1 MKITNFLNSGVPLGR
16 NKAGND
22 LVMGNIILWLRRHK
36 QRQTMNK
43 LNAPYQSYLLRLW
56 QDGPQARWHASVQ
69 SVQNKEIIH
78 FVCLE
83 DLVSFLWTQ
92 TGVSEPKNGSVQEV
106 VSHPEESV

>member
-1 MKITNFLNSGVPLGR
+1 MKITNFLNSGIPLGG
-16 NKAGND
+16 NEAGND

-36 QRQTMNK
+36 QRQIMNK

-56 QDGPQARWHASVQ
+56 QDGPQARWLASVQ

-78 FVCLE
+78 FVCME

-92 TGVSEPKNGSVQEV
+92 TGVSAGEPASTHEV
-106 VSHPEESV
+106 VSHSEESV

>member
-1 MKITNFLNSGVPLGR
+1 
-16 NKAGND
+16 
-22 LVMGNIILWLRRHK
+22 
-36 QRQTMNK
+36 MNK
-43 LNAPYQSYLLRLW
+43 SNARYQSYLLRLW

-69 SVQNKEIIH
+69 SVQNKEILH

-92 TGVSEPKNGSVQEV
+92 TGVTEQKSESSQEV